1 MNAPAKVMTPHAS
14 LKPLDRPKQRIA
26 YNTALN
32 LEHFSDPAFM
42 ASMREIFH
50 HLALNYADYPSGN
63 EVAKVWEVVQAVRG
77 LRDFGALTRS
87 SDVLGVAA
95 GHEHT
100 VFYLTNY
107 VARVFATD
115 LYFGNEDWNEAKTAM
130 LVSPENFAIPGMVW
144 NPKRLVVQHMDALNL
159 RYDDSTFNG
168 IFSCGSLEH
177 FGTLQNVA
185 RAVSEMARVL
195 KPGGILTLSTEFR
208 ISGPDTFGYPGTL
221 IFTPDMLM
229 EHVIMPSGLTPV
241 DDFQADVSVATVA
254 SAYPISEAIE
264 SGTRS
269 RSIALQNHGFIWT
282 SASLCLRKD

>member
-1 MNAPAKVMTPHAS
+1 MNAPAKVIIPHAS

-159 RYDDSTFNG
+159 RST
-168 IFSCGSLEH
+168 
-177 FGTLQNVA
+177 TA
-185 RAVSEMARVL
+185 RSTASSPAGRWSISAR
-195 KPGGILTLSTEFR
+195 FR
-208 ISGPDTFGYPGTL
+208 T
-221 IFTPDMLM
+221 
-229 EHVIMPSGLTPV
+229 
-241 DDFQADVSVATVA
+241 
-254 SAYPISEAIE
+254 
-264 SGTRS
+264 S
-269 RSIALQNHGFIWT
+269 RAQCRRWRG
-282 SASLCLRKD
+282 C

>member
-1 MNAPAKVMTPHAS
+1 MSRS
-14 LKPLDRPKQRIA
+14 LMHSEPEKICGAGAGSTSNIA

-32 LEHFSDPAFM
+32 IEHFKNPAFK
-42 ASMREIFH
+42 SLLREIFH
-50 HLALNYADYPSGN
+50 HLALNYVDYPNGN

-77 LRDFGALTRS
+77 LRDFGALNRQ
-87 SDVLGVAA
+87 SDILGVAA

-130 LVSPENFAIPGMVW
+130 LVSPENFSVPNMVW
-144 NPKRLVVQHMDALNL
+144 DPRRLVVQHMDALNL
-159 RYDDSTFNG
+159 RYEDSSFNG

-195 KPGGILTLSTEFR
+195 KPGGILTLSTEYR

-221 IFTPDMLM
+221 IFTPEMLLH
-229 EHVIMPSGLTPV
+229 HVILPSGLTLV
-241 DDFQADVSVATVA
+241 DNFEASVSTETVL

-264 SGTRS
+264 KGTRS
-269 RSIALQNHGFIWT
+269 RSIALQNMGFMWT

>member
-1 MNAPAKVMTPHAS
+1 MSRGLVHSNLET
-14 LKPLDRPKQRIA
+14 LDRPETDKESEIA

-32 LEHFSDPAFM
+32 IEHFRNPAFK
-42 ASMREIFH
+42 SLLREIFH
-50 HLALNYADYPSGN
+50 HLALNYVDYPTGN

-77 LRDFGALTRS
+77 LRDFGALNRQ

-130 LVSPENFAIPGMVW
+130 LVSPESFTVPHMVW
-144 NPKRLVVQHMDALNL
+144 DPRRLVVQHMDALNL
-159 RYDDSTFNG
+159 RYDDSSFSG

-195 KPGGILTLSTEFR
+195 KPGGILTLSTEYR

-221 IFTPDMLM
+221 IFTPEMLLH
-229 EHVIMPSGLTPV
+229 HVILPSGLKPV
-241 DDFQADVSVATVA
+241 DDFETAVSPETVL

-264 SGTRS
+264 KGTRS
-269 RSIALQNHGFIWT
+269 RSIALQNMGFIWT